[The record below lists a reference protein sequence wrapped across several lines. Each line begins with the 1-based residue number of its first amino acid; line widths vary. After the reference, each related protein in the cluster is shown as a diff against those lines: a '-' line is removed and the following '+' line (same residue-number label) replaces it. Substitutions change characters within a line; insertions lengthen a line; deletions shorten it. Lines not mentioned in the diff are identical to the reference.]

1 MTDTQYAVQPGQLT
15 VAATITGGIHV
26 LTPAGEID
34 HHTGDSL
41 RQALDLTSTPH
52 PRVIVDMRQVTFI
65 DSSGINILIAAHQA
79 LTSAGGW
86 LRLATPS
93 KNVMRTLAL
102 VGIDTVIDCHET
114 LGQAL
119 ND

>member
-1 MTDTQYAVQPGQLT
+1 MTGGTHAVQPGQLT

-41 RQALDLTSTPH
+41 SQTLDLSSTPR
-52 PRVIVDMRQVTFI
+52 PRVVVDMRQVTFM
-65 DSSGINILIAAHQA
+65 DSSGINILIAVHRA
-79 LTSAGGW
+79 LTGAGGR
-86 LRLATPS
+86 LRLAAPRTA
-93 KNVMRTLAL
+93 VMRTLAL

-114 LGQAL
+114 FDQVL